1 MLNARARRELAIT
14 AQITPEEEIQVDA
27 QCQDI
32 VPKVVT
38 VEVPGIQGP
47 PGKDGADGKPGEP
60 GKPGEGARVESIEN
74 SFIDNLF

>member
-47 PGKDGADGKPGEP
+47 PGKDGAP
-60 GKPGEGARVESIEN
+60 GKDGEDGQDGPSFVERIDN

>member
-14 AQITPEEEIQVDA
+14 AQITSEEEIQVDA

-38 VEVPGIQGP
+38 VEVPGIQGAA
-47 PGKDGADGKPGEP
+47 GKGRCAW
-60 GKPGEGARVESIEN
+60 
-74 SFIDNLF
+74 

>member
-1 MLNARARRELAIT
+1 MSDASLRREKFRRKIALT
-14 AQITPEEEIQVDA
+14 EEIYIEG
-27 QCQDI
+27 QCSDI
-32 VPKVVT
+32 APKIVT

-47 PGKDGADGKPGEP
+47 PGKDGAA

>member
-14 AQITPEEEIQVDA
+14 AQITSEE
-27 QCQDI
+27 DI

-47 PGKDGADGKPGEP
+47 PGKDGAP
-60 GKPGEGARVESIEN
+60 GKDGEDGQDGTSFVERIDN

>member
-14 AQITPEEEIQVDA
+14 AQITSEEEIQVDA

-32 VPKVVT
+32 VLKVVT

-47 PGKDGADGKPGEP
+47 PGKDGAP
-60 GKPGEGARVESIEN
+60 GKDGEDGQDGTSFVERIDN